1 MTYLI
6 NLSWREGSMINFAE
20 HKVKNQ
26 KENHPSG
33 VLHRNKRFDVKI
45 IDKTTSL
52 A

>member
-1 MTYLI
+1 
-6 NLSWREGSMINFAE
+6 MIKFAE

-26 KENHPSG
+26 NENHPSG

-52 A
+52 T